1 MANSSSAY
9 VIVQN
14 LRIDI
19 HTNSGLL
26 HAVSNVSF
34 QLPAGEVLCI
44 VGESGSGKSM
54 TALGLMGLLPAA
66 ATRSAELL
74 SVDGRDLLTMS
85 PEEKPDFLGNRMA
98 MIFQEPMTSLNP
110 CFTIGTQMEETIR
123 RHRNVSARDAKLHA
137 ASWLEKVGIPSSAG
151 RLEQYPHQLSGG
163 LRQRVMIAMMLMCE
177 PKLLIADE
185 PTTAL
190 DVTVQAQILQLLSA
204 LQKELGLTMIFIT
217 HDLGVVSRIA
227 DRVAVMYAGEF
238 VEYGTTRQVL
248 KNPQHPYTQGLLKC
262 LPVPGRTRRG
272 AHLGTIPGSGPSLIG
287 NLSGCC
293 FANRCEYAAPVCLE
307 GKLPLFVREDEHGV
321 RCRFRPE
328 ELAPLQTVDA
338 VPQ

>member
-1 MANSSSAY
+1 VTNSSSPY
-9 VIVQN
+9 VVVEN

-19 HTNSGLL
+19 HTSSGLL

-66 ATRSAELL
+66 ASRSAERL
-74 SVDGRDLLTMS
+74 SVEGRDLLTMS
-85 PEEKPDFLGNRMA
+85 PEEKSDFLGNRMA

-110 CFTIGTQMEETIR
+110 CFTIGTQMVETIR
-123 RHRNVSARDAKLHA
+123 RHRNVSGQEAKLR
-137 ASWLEKVGIPSSAG
+137 ASRWLEKVGIPSTAG

-204 LQKELGLTMIFIT
+204 LQRELGLTMIFIT

-227 DRVAVMYAGEF
+227 DRVAVMYAGQF

-248 KNPQHPYTQGLLKC
+248 KTPQHPYTQGLLKC

-272 AHLGTIPGSGPSLIG
+272 AHLGTIPGSVPSLIG

-293 FANRCEYAAPVCLE
+293 FANRCEYAAPICRE
-307 GKLPLFVREDEHGV
+307 GKLPLSLREDEHGV
-321 RCRFRPE
+321 RCRFRPDE
-328 ELAPLQTVDA
+328 FSPVRTLDA
-338 VPQ
+338 VSQ